1 MVSIDEFD
9 EMQICTY
16 KGETYSVRDNG
27 AIMRHQKEGK
37 KKRPNDNVW
46 TFGKPQKDGYVLF
59 CGIGVHRIV
68 ATAFHGNAPT
78 EEHVCD
84 HYDTNRQN
92 NRPENLRWVT
102 KLENILNNPYT
113 YEKIS
118 RVCGSIEEFLSNPDK
133 YKEKLNTHNVY
144 TWMSAVTKEEA
155 KKSLERLDKWLAMP
169 YMELRDKFESKQ
181 EQFLSVP
188 LSQDNVKE
196 RIGKI
201 DGKRYE
207 NELTWEEIR
216 RDLAVPP
223 SYDNKRDYSYT
234 TPAHTVAET
243 EVLPFVNSLTKYALQ
258 PSWFKTDYYFPRC
271 PKVKGNLMEYY
282 KNLNIGGVLNFN
294 KFGKTIIN
302 ATAMRDSHI
311 IVKCLMPSHPILYG
325 CLMDIYL
332 NSDGEYIHECLG
344 SYWYEDGLE
353 KYYQIRLGKEWTGG
367 DVMDDYL

>member
-1 MVSIDEFD
+1 
-9 EMQICTY
+9 
-16 KGETYSVRDNG
+16 
-27 AIMRHQKEGK
+27 
-37 KKRPNDNVW
+37 
-46 TFGKPQKDGYVLF
+46 
-59 CGIGVHRIV
+59 
-68 ATAFHGNAPT
+68 
-78 EEHVCD
+78 
-84 HYDTNRQN
+84 
-92 NRPENLRWVT
+92 
-102 KLENILNNPYT
+102 
-113 YEKIS
+113 
-118 RVCGSIEEFLSNPDK
+118 
-133 YKEKLNTHNVY
+133 
-144 TWMSAVTKEEA
+144 MSAVTKEEA

-169 YMELRDKFESKQ
+169 YMELRDKFEFKQ

-207 NELTWEEIR
+207 NELTWEDIR

-234 TPAHTVAET
+234 TPAHTVAEI

-311 IVKCLMPSHPILYG
+311 IVKCLMQSHPILYG